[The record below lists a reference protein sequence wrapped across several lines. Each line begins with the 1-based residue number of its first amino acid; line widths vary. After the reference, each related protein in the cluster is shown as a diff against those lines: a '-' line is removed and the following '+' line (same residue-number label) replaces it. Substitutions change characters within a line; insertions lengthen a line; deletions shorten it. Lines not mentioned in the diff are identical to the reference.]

1 LAALAD
7 EQGFIR
13 EAPVFLVWCAD
24 LARLDHICHLRST
37 QHECQYMDNFLT
49 SVIDASLASQNAA
62 LAAESLGLGIC
73 YVGALRNYTTAVIKF
88 LHLPRLVFPL
98 FGMTIGYPMKAARPK
113 QRLPLDAIVHWGQ
126 YNPDQDTYLD
136 EYDRQMAESGIY
148 KGRQTP
154 YPGREEELDSYGWLE
169 HSARRASRAARTDLR
184 DILIEQG
191 FALK

>member
-1 LAALAD
+1 
-7 EQGFIR
+7 
-13 EAPVFLVWCAD
+13 
-24 LARLDHICHLRST
+24 
-37 QHECQYMDNFLT
+37 MDNFLT